1 VSQVF
6 VRSDQLAE
14 KVYDIKLYMEE
25 WRILFAVDGKMSVGN
40 ITEFLGVDQ
49 TTTENAIKRLEELGL
64 IVPLEGETPS
74 EEIEETTEEFVPEAP
89 EEVEESSTEEMVS
102 EEEQLSTKEPMEE
115 VSDEVTPDEEILAEA
130 ESEGKETLEG
140 KAPENV
146 EMTIEESAGT
156 EEESKEGFEELHLEE
171 DTEEKQEDE
180 QDLDR
185 LINDLLTEETSS
197 EEGAEGEEPKI
208 LGEDEIVNLESQ
220 VTEQEQ
226 TETVE
231 SEEKEEQ
238 EQVEQQEVSDT
249 SSASDDFQFE
259 SGEQAE
265 PVTAEKPEAPSKVH
279 TAIDESQKTVLV
291 VDDSIVIR
299 KMVEIA
305 LENEN
310 YNVITVST
318 GKEAFSFLDEKDP
331 DIVILDIMLPDV
343 NGLDILKAIKA
354 RKDIPVVMLSA
365 KDTPKETSKAQEL
378 GANDFIPKPFRD
390 EELITKIHDL
400 IGA

>member
-1 VSQVF
+1 MSQVF

-40 ITEFLGVDQ
+40 ITEFLGIEQ

-64 IVPLEGETPS
+64 IMPLEGETPS
-74 EEIEETTEEFVPEAP
+74 EDIEGATEEIVPTAP
-89 EEVEESSTEEMVS
+89 EEEAVAEEMVS
-102 EEEQLSTKEPMEE
+102 EAEQFSVKESAEKVADE
-115 VSDEVTPDEEILAEA
+115 AVSDEKMVPEEESNGRETPEDEI
-130 ESEGKETLEG
+130 
-140 KAPENV
+140 PENV
-146 EMTIEESAGT
+146 EMQIEEPVRIEEESA
-156 EEESKEGFEELHLEE
+156 EGFEELHLEE

-185 LINDLLTEETSS
+185 LINDLLTEETTS
-197 EEGAEGEEPKI
+197 EEGEEGEEPKI
-208 LGEDEIVNLESQ
+208 LGEDEIVDLESHL
-220 VTEQEQ
+220 TEQE
-226 TETVE
+226 ETDTVV
-231 SEEKEEQ
+231 SEQEEEQ
-238 EQVEQQEVSDT
+238 QQIDQNEVSESSVT
-249 SSASDDFQFE
+249 SDELQFE
-259 SGEQAE
+259 SGDQPE
-265 PVTAEKPEAPSKVH
+265 PVTAEEPEAPSKVH
-279 TAIDESQKTVLV
+279 TAVDESHKTVLV

>member
-1 VSQVF
+1 MSQVF

-25 WRILFAVDGKMSVGN
+25 WKVLFAVDGKMSVGD
-40 ITEFLGVDQ
+40 IIEFLGIEQ
-49 TTTENAIKRLEELGL
+49 TTIENGIKRLEELGL
-64 IVPLEGETPS
+64 IMPLEGETPS
-74 EEIEETTEEFVPEAP
+74 EEVEGVTEEFVPTAP
-89 EEVEESSTEEMVS
+89 EEEEEEVTEEMVS
-102 EEEQLSTKEPMEE
+102 ESEQISTKETAEKIADEAAPVEKVMPEE
-115 VSDEVTPDEEILAEA
+115 ESDA
-130 ESEGKETLEG
+130 GET
-140 KAPENV
+140 PENV
-146 EMTIEESAGT
+146 DMHVEESAGV
-156 EEESKEGFEELHLEE
+156 ENESAEGFEELHLEE
-171 DTEEKQEDE
+171 DTEEKKEDE

-197 EEGAEGEEPKI
+197 EEGEGGEEPKI
-208 LGEDEIVNLESQ
+208 LGEDEIVDLESNLDEK
-220 VTEQEQ
+220 EQI
-226 TETVE
+226 ETVE
-231 SEEKEEQ
+231 SEKEE
-238 EQVEQQEVSDT
+238 EQQQIEQNEISESDIT
-249 SSASDDFQFE
+249 SDEFQFE
-259 SGEQAE
+259 SGDQPE
-265 PVTAEKPEAPSKVH
+265 PVTAEEPEAPSKVH
-279 TAIDESQKTVLV
+279 TAIDESHKTVLV

>member
-1 VSQVF
+1 MSQVF

-25 WRILFAVDGKMSVGN
+25 WKILFAVDGKMSVGD
-40 ITEFLGVDQ
+40 IIEFLGIEQ
-49 TTTENAIKRLEELGL
+49 ATIENGIKRLEELEL
-64 IVPLEGETPS
+64 IMPLEGETPS
-74 EEIEETTEEFVPEAP
+74 EDIEETTEELVPTAQEEKEEE
-89 EEVEESSTEEMVS
+89 EEVTEEMVS
-102 EEEQLSTKEPMEE
+102 ESEQISTKETAEKIADEAAPDDKVVPEE
-115 VSDEVTPDEEILAEA
+115 
-130 ESEGKETLEG
+130 ESEGRET
-140 KAPENV
+140 PENV
-146 EMTIEESAGT
+146 ELNVEESAGV
-156 EEESKEGFEELHLEE
+156 EDEGAEGFEELHLEE
-171 DTEEKQEDE
+171 DTEEKKEDE

-197 EEGAEGEEPKI
+197 EEGEGGEEPKI
-208 LGEDEIVNLESQ
+208 LGEDEIVNLENHLD
-220 VTEQEQ
+220 EQEQ
-226 TETVE
+226 TETVD
-231 SEEKEEQ
+231 SEKQEEQ
-238 EQVEQQEVSDT
+238 QQIDQNEISESDIT
-249 SSASDDFQFE
+249 SDEFQFE
-259 SGEQAE
+259 SGDQPE
-265 PVTAEKPEAPSKVH
+265 PVTAEEPEAPSKVH
-279 TAIDESQKTVLV
+279 TAIDESHKTVLV

>member
-1 VSQVF
+1 MSQVF

-40 ITEFLGVDQ
+40 ITEFLGIEQ

-64 IVPLEGETPS
+64 IMPLEGETPS
-74 EEIEETTEEFVPEAP
+74 EDIEGATEEIVPTAP
-89 EEVEESSTEEMVS
+89 EEEAVTEEMVS
-102 EEEQLSTKEPMEE
+102 ELEQFSVKESAEEVADEA
-115 VSDEVTPDEEILAEA
+115 VSDEKMVPEEESDGRETPEDEI
-130 ESEGKETLEG
+130 
-140 KAPENV
+140 PENV
-146 EMTIEESAGT
+146 EMQIEEPARIEEESA
-156 EEESKEGFEELHLEE
+156 EGFEELHLEE

-185 LINDLLTEETSS
+185 LINDLLTEEITS
-197 EEGAEGEEPKI
+197 EEGEEGEEPKI
-208 LGEDEIVNLESQ
+208 LGEDEIVDLESHL
-220 VTEQEQ
+220 TEQE
-226 TETVE
+226 ETDTVV
-231 SEEKEEQ
+231 SEQEEEQ
-238 EQVEQQEVSDT
+238 QQIDQNEVSESSVT
-249 SSASDDFQFE
+249 SDELQFE
-259 SGEQAE
+259 SGDQPE
-265 PVTAEKPEAPSKVH
+265 PVTAEEPEAPSKVH
-279 TAIDESQKTVLV
+279 TAIDESHKTVLV

>member
-1 VSQVF
+1 MSQVF

-40 ITEFLGVDQ
+40 ITEFLGIEQ

-64 IVPLEGETPS
+64 IMPLEGETPS
-74 EEIEETTEEFVPEAP
+74 EDIEGATEEIVPTAP
-89 EEVEESSTEEMVS
+89 EEEAVAEEMVS
-102 EEEQLSTKEPMEE
+102 ELEQFSVKESAEEVADEA
-115 VSDEVTPDEEILAEA
+115 VSDEKMVPEEESDGRETPEDEI
-130 ESEGKETLEG
+130 
-140 KAPENV
+140 PENV
-146 EMTIEESAGT
+146 EMQIEEPARIEEESA
-156 EEESKEGFEELHLEE
+156 EGFEELHLEE

-185 LINDLLTEETSS
+185 LINDLLTEEITS
-197 EEGAEGEEPKI
+197 EEGEEGEEPKI
-208 LGEDEIVNLESQ
+208 LGEDEIVDLESHL
-220 VTEQEQ
+220 TEQE
-226 TETVE
+226 ETDTVV
-231 SEEKEEQ
+231 SEQEEEQ
-238 EQVEQQEVSDT
+238 QQIDQNEVSESSVT
-249 SSASDDFQFE
+249 SDELQFE
-259 SGEQAE
+259 SGDQPE
-265 PVTAEKPEAPSKVH
+265 PVTAEEPEAPSKVH
-279 TAIDESQKTVLV
+279 TAIDESHKTVLV

>member
-40 ITEFLGVDQ
+40 ITEFLGIEQ

-64 IVPLEGETPS
+64 IMPLEGETPS
-74 EEIEETTEEFVPEAP
+74 EDIEGATEEIVPTAP
-89 EEVEESSTEEMVS
+89 EEEAVAEEMVS
-102 EEEQLSTKEPMEE
+102 EAEQFSVKESAEKVADE
-115 VSDEVTPDEEILAEA
+115 AVSDEKMVPEEESNGRETPEDEI
-130 ESEGKETLEG
+130 
-140 KAPENV
+140 PENV
-146 EMTIEESAGT
+146 EMQIEEPVRIEEESA
-156 EEESKEGFEELHLEE
+156 EGFEELHLEE

-185 LINDLLTEETSS
+185 LINDLLTEETTS
-197 EEGAEGEEPKI
+197 EEGEEGEEPKI
-208 LGEDEIVNLESQ
+208 LGEDEIVDLESHL
-220 VTEQEQ
+220 TEQE
-226 TETVE
+226 ETDTVV
-231 SEEKEEQ
+231 SEQEEEQ
-238 EQVEQQEVSDT
+238 QQIDQNEVSESSVT
-249 SSASDDFQFE
+249 SDELQFE
-259 SGEQAE
+259 SGDQPE
-265 PVTAEKPEAPSKVH
+265 PVTAEEPEAPSKVH
-279 TAIDESQKTVLV
+279 TAVDESHKTVLV

>member
-40 ITEFLGVDQ
+40 ITEFLGIEQ

-64 IVPLEGETPS
+64 IMPLEGETPS
-74 EEIEETTEEFVPEAP
+74 EDIEGATEEIVPTAP
-89 EEVEESSTEEMVS
+89 EEEAVAEEMVS
-102 EEEQLSTKEPMEE
+102 ESEQFSVKESAEKVADE
-115 VSDEVTPDEEILAEA
+115 AVSDEKMVPEEESDGRETPEDEI
-130 ESEGKETLEG
+130 
-140 KAPENV
+140 PENV
-146 EMTIEESAGT
+146 EMQIEEPARIEEESA
-156 EEESKEGFEELHLEE
+156 EGFEELHLEE

-185 LINDLLTEETSS
+185 LINDLLTEETTS
-197 EEGAEGEEPKI
+197 EEGEEGEEPKI
-208 LGEDEIVNLESQ
+208 LGEDEIVDLESHL
-220 VTEQEQ
+220 TEQE
-226 TETVE
+226 ETDTVV
-231 SEEKEEQ
+231 SEQEEEQ
-238 EQVEQQEVSDT
+238 QQIDQNEVSESSVT
-249 SSASDDFQFE
+249 SDELQFE
-259 SGEQAE
+259 SGDQPE
-265 PVTAEKPEAPSKVH
+265 PVTAEEPEAPSKVH
-279 TAIDESQKTVLV
+279 TAVDESHKTVLV